1 MNLQLAVT
9 MGSLTLAI
17 VFSAA
22 KPIYAYKNPVIPE
35 NSNPQSSSF
44 TIAQLTQASSPIYGN
59 WKLQYSV
66 DGIIY
71 ESVLVMQGYYGG
83 MRTRYFDPQSR
94 RSTAVDQTMTLKS
107 SANGLVLLGSNP
119 VYAGTR
125 TRHPTYS
132 ADNFLFQIR
141 PDGTTVAFTCDYN
154 LQCSPVD
161 IESIR

>member
-17 VFSAA
+17 AFSAA
-22 KPIYAYKNPVIPE
+22 KPIYAYKPSVTPK

-44 TIAQLTQASSPIYGN
+44 TLAQLTEASSPIYGT

-66 DGIIY
+66 NGIIH
-71 ESVLVMQGYYGG
+71 ESILNMRGYSGS
-83 MRTRYFDPQSR
+83 MRTRYFDLQPRKSV
-94 RSTAVDQTMTLKS
+94 AVDQTMTLKS

-125 TRHPTYS
+125 TRHPNYS
-132 ADNFLFQIR
+132 ADNFLFQLR
-141 PDGTTVAFTCDYN
+141 PDGTLVVFTCDYN
-154 LQCSPVD
+154 LQCSSVD
-161 IESIR
+161 IEAVR